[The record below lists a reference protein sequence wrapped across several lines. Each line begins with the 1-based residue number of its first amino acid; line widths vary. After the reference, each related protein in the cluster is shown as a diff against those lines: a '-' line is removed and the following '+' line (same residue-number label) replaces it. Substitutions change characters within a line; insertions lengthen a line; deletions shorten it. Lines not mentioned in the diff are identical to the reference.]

1 MKPIFIK
8 LGISFIYLTQLYAV
22 DWGMLDSLDGEY
34 YLDGKLFTG
43 QAIKHLDTGIMK
55 GDFQDGIR
63 LGLWLKLNRIGEP
76 ILIGHYEMGL
86 KHGEWKQWYDDERK
100 RRKELEANFIQNNYD
115 GTYKEWYE
123 NGKKSIFGTY
133 VNGLEQG
140 KYQEWYENGKKALKT
155 VYFNGIPD
163 GKYKEW
169 HENGKKGLVIVFKD
183 GGRNGTWTQWYEN
196 GKKEMT
202 VEYVN
207 DVPWGKAKFWFEDG
221 SIQGQGTLKDEVPGG
236 GWLVEDDDGILRVYK

>member
-8 LGISFIYLTQLYAV
+8 LCISFIYLTQLYAV
-22 DWGMLDSLDGEY
+22 DWGILDSLDGEY

-55 GDFQDGIR
+55 VDFQDGIR
-63 LGLWLKLNRIGEP
+63 HGLWLKLNRIGEP

-100 RRKELEANFIQNNYD
+100 RRKELEANFIQNKYD
-115 GTYKEWYE
+115 GTYREWYE

-133 VNGLEQG
+133 VKGLEQG
-140 KYQEWYENGKKALKT
+140 KYQEWHENGKKAL
-155 VYFNGIPD
+155 
-163 GKYKEW
+163 
-169 HENGKKGLVIVFKD
+169 VIAFKD

-196 GKKEMT
+196 GKKEM
-202 VEYVN
+202 
-207 DVPWGKAKFWFEDG
+207 
-221 SIQGQGTLKDEVPGG
+221 
-236 GWLVEDDDGILRVYK
+236 